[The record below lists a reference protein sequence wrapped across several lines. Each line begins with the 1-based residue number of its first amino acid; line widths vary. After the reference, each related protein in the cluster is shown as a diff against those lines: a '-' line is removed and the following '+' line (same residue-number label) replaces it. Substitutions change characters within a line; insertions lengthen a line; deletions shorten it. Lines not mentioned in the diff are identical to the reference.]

1 MVKISKEDA
10 LVYRN
15 SVMNMVQDYGVHQ
28 RRGNPMSLS
37 ELSEVA
43 DELQGIDDYLCRA
56 LGLDPETVEN
66 WYD

>member
-15 SVMNMVQDYGVHQ
+15 SVMNMVQEYGSHQ
-28 RRGNPMSLS
+28 RRGNPLSLS
-37 ELSEVA
+37 ELNEAA
-43 DELQGIDDYLCRA
+43 DAIQGIDDYLCRA
-56 LGLDPETVEN
+56 LGLDPETVGN

>member
-15 SVMNMVQDYGVHQ
+15 SVMNMVQEYGVHQ
-28 RRGNPMSLS
+28 RRGAPMSLS
-37 ELSEVA
+37 ELNEVA

>member
-1 MVKISKEDA
+1 MVKINKEDA

-15 SVMNMVQDYGVHQ
+15 TVMRMVQEHSSNQHYGKLYTL
-28 RRGNPMSLS
+28 P
-37 ELSEVA
+37 ELREAAKSM
-43 DELQGIDDYLCRA
+43 QGIDDYLCRV